1 MYKIIDKVFFQGG
14 EDAKKLKKIGELIIY
29 LEKNNHSYTPL
40 FHQHFDKSK
49 IHQSISLYFLH
60 LPLEW

>member
-14 EDAKKLKKIGELIIY
+14 KDAKKTKKIGELII
-29 LEKNNHSYTPL
+29 EKNNHSYTPL

>member
-14 EDAKKLKKIGELIIY
+14 EDAKITKKIGELII
-29 LEKNNHSYTPL
+29 EKNHHSYTPL